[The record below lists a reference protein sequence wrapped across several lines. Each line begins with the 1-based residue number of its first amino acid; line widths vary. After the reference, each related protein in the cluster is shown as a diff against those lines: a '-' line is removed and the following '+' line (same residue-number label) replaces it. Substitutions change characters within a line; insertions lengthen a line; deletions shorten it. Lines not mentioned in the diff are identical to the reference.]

1 MKTTQDIQ
9 TVSLDQGSERFSPG
23 LPDSIDQDNK
33 QAGINFWPLIRT
45 MRRNALLIGG
55 TTALAGGLAYWLSLV
70 VPPTYQ
76 ASFRLLVEAATP
88 EATQTDPATVARG
101 ETRPRPTAA
110 DYATQM
116 VILQSSKLLSDIADK
131 VKVVYPQ
138 FTDNDL
144 KNRLRIEQCCS
155 GDALAGTPSTPTSI
169 LEVKYLDP
177 DPVRAELVLEE
188 AASRFLQYSLE
199 ERKSRIGEGVKFI
212 DEQVPALQSRVASLQ
227 SQIQALQ
234 EQYLIAN
241 PEAQGELLS
250 GQLADISDQKLE
262 TGSALREKITL
273 YENLQR
279 QLGMGPT
286 QALAS
291 STLSEDEGYQDI
303 LREREKV
310 ETEIAL
316 QSAMYNEASPV
327 IQSLRDQQQ
336 ELTQLQ
342 VERARQV
349 LGPAFQTIDSSQ
361 MFSFQNSISTG
372 LTGQMVDTINEISV
386 LQSRG
391 ATLDQA
397 ANLIGQRLRQFP
409 AISRQY
415 AELERELDLAK
426 STLDQLLT
434 QRETLKVEA
443 AQSQFPWEVIATPA
457 VPRDGKGNPIPRDN
471 KMPRNVLLGLL
482 AGLVAG
488 TTAAV
493 LREKSK
499 DTFFSIADLEDSV
512 PLPLLGTIPYSRE
525 MARAGSAF
533 SPADGLSS
541 SGFTNI
547 FNNIYADLRLSPG
560 ASSLRSI
567 AVGSPSPEDGKSTV
581 AVNLARAAASLG
593 QRVLLVDT
601 NFQNPA
607 LHQLFGL
614 PNKGGLSDI
623 LAGRVNLSQ
632 VMEVSKIGE
641 NLNVLPAGQSLA
653 GGTKLLASSEM
664 KDLAEQLQR
673 DFDLVVYDTSSFEE
687 TSDVGFV
694 ASCASAILMVV
705 GLRRTGK
712 MATRQMVESIGSFQ
726 LPCVGFVT
734 NYT

>member
-1 MKTTQDIQ
+1 MKTIQ
-9 TVSLDQGSERFSPG
+9 ESQIISLDQGSEKFVPG
-23 LPDSIDQDNK
+23 PSDSTDQANK
-33 QAGINFWPLIRT
+33 QVGINLWPLIRT
-45 MRRNALLIGG
+45 IRRNALLIGS
-55 TTALAGGLAYWLSLV
+55 TTALAGGLAYWLSV
-70 VPPTYQ
+70 IVPPTYQ

-101 ETRPRPTAA
+101 ETRPRATAI

-116 VILQSSKLLSDIADK
+116 VILQSSKLLSDIAEQ
-131 VKVVYPQ
+131 VQAVYPQ

-144 KNRLRIEQCCS
+144 KSRLTISQCCT
-155 GDALAGTPSTPTSI
+155 GDLLAGTPETPTSI
-169 LEVKYLDP
+169 LEVKYLDL

-188 AASRFLQYSLE
+188 AASRFLRYSLE

-234 EQYLIAN
+234 EQYLITD
-241 PEAQGELLS
+241 PEAQGGLLS
-250 GQLADISDQKLE
+250 EQLSTISGQKLE
-262 TGSALREKITL
+262 TGTALREKITL
-273 YENLQR
+273 YENLQK

-291 STLSEDEGYQDI
+291 STLSQDAGYQAL
-303 LREREKV
+303 LREREGV
-310 ETEIAL
+310 ESKIAV

-327 IQSLRDQQQ
+327 IQALRDQQR
-336 ELTQLQ
+336 ELTLLQ
-342 VERARQV
+342 VQRAREV

-361 MFSFQNSISTG
+361 MLSFQNSISTD
-372 LTGQMVDTINEISV
+372 LTAQMVDAINEIAV

-397 ANLIGQRLRQFP
+397 ANILAQKLRQFP

-415 AELERELDLAK
+415 ADLERELDLAK
-426 STLDQLLT
+426 STLDQLLN

-457 VPRDGKGNPIPRDN
+457 VPRDKNGKPIPKDN
-471 KMPRNVLLGLL
+471 KMPRNIALGLL
-482 AGLVAG
+482 GGLVAG
-488 TTAAV
+488 TAAAV

-499 DTFFSIADLEDSV
+499 DAFFSVADLEDSI
-512 PLPLLGTIPYSRE
+512 PLPLLGTVPYSRE
-525 MARAGSAF
+525 VAQSGLAFSTAADSSSSAF
-533 SPADGLSS
+533 
-541 SGFTNI
+541 TNV
-547 FNNIYADLRLSPG
+547 FNNIYTDLRLSPG
-560 ASSLRSI
+560 ASFIRSI

-581 AVNLARAAASLG
+581 AINLARAAASLG

-601 NFQNPA
+601 NFQNPG
-607 LHQLFGL
+607 LHQLLGL

-623 LAGRVNLSQ
+623 LAGKINLSQ
-632 VMEVSKIGE
+632 AMEITKVGD
-641 NLNVLPAGQSLA
+641 NLSVLPAGQSLA
-653 GGTKLLASSEM
+653 GGTKLLASSQM

-673 DFDLVVYDTSSFEE
+673 DFDFVVYDTSSFEE
-687 TSDVGFV
+687 TPDVGFV

-705 GLRRTGK
+705 GLRRTSK
-712 MATRQMVESIGSFQ
+712 LATNQMVESIESFQ

-734 NYT
+734 NYA